1 MPSFCAADGTELAYH
16 VQGAPLVCLPGGPG
30 RASSYL
36 GDLGGLSAHRRLI
49 LLDSRGTGR
58 SAIPADP
65 ASYRCDHLVEDVA
78 ALQDHLRLDRV
89 DLLGHSAGANVAV
102 QYAARQ
108 RERVGKLVLI
118 TAGWPDSRQGGA
130 PVGQY
135 QSGYQRPTRGQSRPP
150 WETETSVQPICLPQ
164 QDWPENNRQPR
175 RRNSDD
181 FGYPEQR

>member
-65 ASYRCDHLVEDVA
+65 ASYRCGHLVEDVA
-78 ALQDHLRLDRV
+78 PCRIIFASTVSTCWATQLRQRRRTV
-89 DLLGHSAGANVAV
+89 RGAAAGAGG
-102 QYAARQ
+102 QAR
-108 RERVGKLVLI
+108 
-118 TAGWPDSRQGGA
+118 PDHGGLA
-130 PVGQY
+130 
-135 QSGYQRPTRGQSRPP
+135 
-150 WETETSVQPICLPQ
+150 
-164 QDWPENNRQPR
+164 
-175 RRNSDD
+175 
-181 FGYPEQR
+181 